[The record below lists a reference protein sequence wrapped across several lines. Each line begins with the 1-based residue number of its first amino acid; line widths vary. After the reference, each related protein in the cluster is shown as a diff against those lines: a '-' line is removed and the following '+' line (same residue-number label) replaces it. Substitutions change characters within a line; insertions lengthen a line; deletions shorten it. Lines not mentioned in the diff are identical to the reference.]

1 MESSF
6 SYTNTECEDAV
17 FREDVTE
24 LTVDL
29 SLRSSIEVTTQLV
42 DFAKLNNAFCQDFVK
57 YSVIKQPSALTT
69 FALDEETGELTTQAT
84 GDQIVSVS
92 TTATVQADLVSGALS
107 TYKIIYV
114 DVKLPPTDHA
124 MPTFAGQ
131 IEVQSLVANEVTS
144 WELP

>member
-1 MESSF
+1 MILGETGNTSISSFERDFVWELRLGAAGYNMESSF

-69 FALDEETGELTTQAT
+69 FALDEETG
-84 GDQIVSVS
+84 
-92 TTATVQADLVSGALS
+92 
-107 TYKIIYV
+107 
-114 DVKLPPTDHA
+114 
-124 MPTFAGQ
+124 
-131 IEVQSLVANEVTS
+131 
-144 WELP
+144 